1 MASNPGKIPMTDPK
15 HNTRT
20 QCTIPSNPP
29 RISLYIKPVTEN
41 ILTDCKQTGNPKKNK
56 NPKKL
61 RKKNKKTGVLGWGG
75 RENQKTLIKPKNKE
89 KKKNNFPK
97 VLDLGGPPQR
107 VSFFFVFYVFPMILL
122 VF

>member
-61 RKKNKKTGVLGWGG
+61 RKKKQKNRGLGMGG
-75 RENQKTLIKPKNKE
+75 TRKPKNIDKTKKQE
-89 KKKNNFPK
+89 KKTIF
-97 VLDLGGPPQR
+97 QR
-107 VSFFFVFYVFPMILL
+107 SWT
-122 VF
+122 